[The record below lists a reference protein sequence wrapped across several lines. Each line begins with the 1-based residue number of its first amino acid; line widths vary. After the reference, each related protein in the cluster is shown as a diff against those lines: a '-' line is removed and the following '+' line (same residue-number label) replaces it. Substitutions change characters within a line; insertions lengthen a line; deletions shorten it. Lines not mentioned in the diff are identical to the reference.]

1 MAGGRQ
7 INADVIDL
15 REYKKNNQVRDVKNL
30 VIQPF
35 VAEANKI
42 YLLGALPKGAAV
54 TTIYKFNDDNTIE
67 KIETTETTNIQIGD
81 INDINN
87 NNNSKLKNNEIYPK
101 GGDLWITN
109 EKKTTSGYI
118 ISYMNTDI
126 TDGAYAG

>member
-7 INADVIDL
+7 IPADVIDL
-15 REYKKNNQVRDVKNL
+15 REYKKNNQVRDIKNL

-35 VAEANKI
+35 VAEANTT

-54 TTIYKFNDDNTIE
+54 TAINKFTDTKVDAVAATDADV
-67 KIETTETTNIQIGD
+67 KIGD
-81 INDINN
+81 INDSENG
-87 NNNSKLKNNEIYPK
+87 NSLKNNTIYPN
-101 GGDLWITN
+101 GGDIFIIPTGTQKN
-109 EKKTTSGYI
+109 GYI